1 MINSIYLLALIAP
14 ILTIAITK
22 AYDKFEKKDY
32 TKKVYIQIALM
43 SYLTAVFLLYISTK
57 YCSFLSNNSCSLE
70 SPGLTQSAGG
80 QSVPCTASV
89 NVPQPAPWSGYGGG
103 TSETSSQP
111 SSESPSML
119 GKMFKNIEKVVKSTT
134 QLGGSSSGT
143 SSSGQE
149 VFHTGKPTF

>member
-1 MINSIYLLALIAP
+1 MFNSIYLLALIAP
-14 ILTIAITK
+14 ILTIAIMK

-57 YCSFLSNNSCSLE
+57 YCSFLSNSSCSLE
-70 SPGLTQSAGG
+70 TSGLTQSAGG
-80 QSVPCTASV
+80 QASTCSSSVQ
-89 NVPQPAPWSGYGGG
+89 VPQTAPWSANGGG
-103 TSETSSQP
+103 TPETMSQP
-111 SSESPSML
+111 SSESQSML

-143 SSSGQE
+143 SASGQE